1 MSDERPRP
9 VDRRAAARMAAA
21 EDAAPEDAPAPAVAV
36 PEDAAAEP
44 SAPDELAEALAR
56 AERFEASWK
65 RAAADL
71 ANYRRRVER
80 ERAEQQRLARAALV
94 LGILPVHDD
103 FARAAETLD
112 DALAGNGWV
121 RGVLA
126 IQRKLAALLESMGV
140 EEIPAAGEPF
150 DPSRHEAV
158 ARAPGPDNVCLDVAQ
173 RGYSLDGGLI
183 RPALVVVG
191 DGEAPDAPA
200 DADA

>member
-1 MSDERPRP
+1 MSDDDRPRP
-9 VDRRAAARMAAA
+9 VDRRAAARMADEAA
-21 EDAAPEDAPAPAVAV
+21 DAPEEAAV
-36 PEDAAAEP
+36 AEP
-44 SAPDELAEALAR
+44 SAPDGLAEALAS

-71 ANYRRRVER
+71 ANYKRRVEQ

-94 LGILPVHDD
+94 LSILPVHDD
-103 FARAAETLD
+103 FARAVETLD
-112 DALAGNGWV
+112 GALAGDGWV
-121 RGVLA
+121 QGVLA

-140 EEIPAAGEPF
+140 EEVPAAGQPF

-191 DGEAPDAPA
+191 DGGEAPDSSQ
-200 DADA
+200 DA

>member
-1 MSDERPRP
+1 MSDDDRPRP
-9 VDRRAAARMAAA
+9 VDRRAAARMAGEAA
-21 EDAAPEDAPAPAVAV
+21 DAPEEAAAAV
-36 PEDAAAEP
+36 AEP
-44 SAPDELAEALAR
+44 SAPDGLAEALAS

-71 ANYRRRVER
+71 ANYKRRVEQ

-94 LGILPVHDD
+94 LSILPVHDD
-103 FARAAETLD
+103 FARAVETLD
-112 DALAGNGWV
+112 GALAGDGWV
-121 RGVLA
+121 QGVLA

-140 EEIPAAGEPF
+140 EEVPAAGQPF

-191 DGEAPDAPA
+191 DGGETPDSNQ
-200 DADA
+200 DA

>member
-1 MSDERPRP
+1 MSDDERPRP
-9 VDRRAAARMAAA
+9 IDRRAAARM
-21 EDAAPEDAPAPAVAV
+21 DADAPAPD
-36 PEDAAAEP
+36 EEAAAAGP
-44 SAPDELAEALAR
+44 SAPDELAEALAT

-71 ANYRRRVER
+71 ANYKRRVEQ

-94 LGILPVHDD
+94 LSILPVHDD
-103 FARAAETLD
+103 FARAVETLD
-112 DALAGNGWV
+112 GAIAGDGWV
-121 RGVLA
+121 QGVLA

-140 EEIPAAGEPF
+140 EEVPAAGQPF

-191 DGEAPDAPA
+191 DGGETPA
-200 DADA
+200 DEDA

>member
-1 MSDERPRP
+1 MSDDDRPRP
-9 VDRRAAARMAAA
+9 IDRRAAARM
-21 EDAAPEDAPAPAVAV
+21 DADAPAP
-36 PEDAAAEP
+36 EEAAAAGP
-44 SAPDELAEALAR
+44 SEPDELAEALAS

-71 ANYRRRVER
+71 ANYKRRVEQ

-94 LGILPVHDD
+94 LSILPVHDD

-112 DALAGNGWV
+112 GAIAGDGWV
-121 RGVLA
+121 QGVLA

-140 EEIPAAGEPF
+140 EEVPAAGQPF

-191 DGEAPDAPA
+191 DGGETPDSNE
-200 DADA
+200 DA

>member
-1 MSDERPRP
+1 MSDDDRPRP
-9 VDRRAAARMAAA
+9 VDRRAAARMAEEAA
-21 EDAAPEDAPAPAVAV
+21 DAPE
-36 PEDAAAEP
+36 ETAASNAP
-44 SAPDELAEALAR
+44 SAPDDLAEALAS

-71 ANYRRRVER
+71 ANYKRRVEQ
-80 ERAEQQRLARAALV
+80 ERADQQRLARAALV
-94 LGILPVHDD
+94 LSILPVHDD
-103 FARAAETLD
+103 FARAVETLD
-112 DALAGNGWV
+112 GALAGDGWV
-121 RGVLA
+121 QGVLA

-140 EEIPAAGEPF
+140 EEVPAAGQPF

-191 DGEAPDAPA
+191 DGGETPDSSQ
-200 DADA
+200 DA

>member
-1 MSDERPRP
+1 MSDDERPRP
-9 VDRRAAARMAAA
+9 IDRRAAARMA
-21 EDAAPEDAPAPAVAV
+21 EDAPAP
-36 PEDAAAEP
+36 EEAAAAGP
-44 SAPDELAEALAR
+44 SAPDELAEALAS

-71 ANYRRRVER
+71 ANYKRRVEQ
-80 ERAEQQRLARAALV
+80 ERAEQGRLARAALV
-94 LGILPVHDD
+94 LSILPVHDD
-103 FARAAETLD
+103 FARAVETLD
-112 DALAGNGWV
+112 GAIAEDGWV
-121 RGVLA
+121 QGVLA

-140 EEIPAAGEPF
+140 EEVPAAGQPF

-191 DGEAPDAPA
+191 DGGETPA
-200 DADA
+200 DEDA

>member
-1 MSDERPRP
+1 MSDDDRPRP
-9 VDRRAAARMAAA
+9 VDRRAAARM
-21 EDAAPEDAPAPAVAV
+21 DADAPAA
-36 PEDAAAEP
+36 EEAAAAGP
-44 SAPDELAEALAR
+44 SAPDELAEALAS

-71 ANYRRRVER
+71 ANYKRRVEQ
-80 ERAEQQRLARAALV
+80 ERADQRLLARKDFV
-94 LGILPVHDD
+94 LSILPVHDD

-112 DALAGNGWV
+112 GALAGDGWV
-121 RGVLA
+121 QGVLA

-140 EEIPAAGEPF
+140 EEVPAAGQPF

-173 RGYSLDGGLI
+173 RGYSLNGGLI

-191 DGEAPDAPA
+191 DGGETPAEEDA
-200 DADA
+200 

>member
-1 MSDERPRP
+1 MSDDDRPRP
-9 VDRRAAARMAAA
+9 VDRRAAARMA
-21 EDAAPEDAPAPAVAV
+21 EDATDE
-36 PEDAAAEP
+36 AAASTEP
-44 SAPDELAEALAR
+44 SAPDALAEALAS

-71 ANYRRRVER
+71 ANYKRRVEQ
-80 ERAEQQRLARAALV
+80 ERAEQGRLARAALV
-94 LGILPVHDD
+94 LSILPVHDD
-103 FARAAETLD
+103 FARAVETLD
-112 DALAGNGWV
+112 GPLAGDGWV
-121 RGVLA
+121 QGVLA

-140 EEIPAAGEPF
+140 EEVPAAGQPF

-191 DGEAPDAPA
+191 DGGETPDSNQ
-200 DADA
+200 DA

>member
-9 VDRRAAARMAAA
+9 VDRRAAARM
-21 EDAAPEDAPAPAVAV
+21 DADAPEEAVE
-36 PEDAAAEP
+36 PSAAAEP
-44 SAPDELAEALAR
+44 SAPDELAEALAS

-71 ANYRRRVER
+71 ANYKRRVEQ

-94 LGILPVHDD
+94 LSILPVHDD
-103 FARAAETLD
+103 FARAVETLD
-112 DALAGNGWV
+112 EALAGDGWV
-121 RGVLA
+121 QGVLA

-140 EEIPAAGEPF
+140 EEVPAAGQPF

-191 DGEAPDAPA
+191 DGGAAPESA
-200 DADA
+200 

>member
-9 VDRRAAARMAAA
+9 VDRRAAARM
-21 EDAAPEDAPAPAVAV
+21 DADAPEEAVE
-36 PEDAAAEP
+36 PSAAAEP
-44 SAPDELAEALAR
+44 SAPDALAEALAS

-71 ANYRRRVER
+71 ANYKRRVEQ

-94 LGILPVHDD
+94 LSILPVHDD
-103 FARAAETLD
+103 FARAVETLD
-112 DALAGNGWV
+112 EALAGDGWV
-121 RGVLA
+121 QGVLA

-140 EEIPAAGEPF
+140 EEVPAAGQPF

-191 DGEAPDAPA
+191 DGGAAPESA
-200 DADA
+200 